1 MEKALEMISHP
12 NIIIVGIAGCSRSG
26 KSILTRE
33 LVDQYKNLTDINYDF
48 TNICGSIHL
57 DKYFNLAKIDKNV
70 VKTNKGNRYGN
81 WEFPG
86 ALNWDDFFKDIK
98 QKIKELTKKIKNCS
112 YIPNMKGILFIEGF
126 LLFSPVLSNQDK
138 IKYLSLF
145 DYYIYICLDKKI
157 AKERRMNTSTVYND
171 YYDYILWPEHIKYC
185 SKYIDFFKAQ
195 KKNNKKILI
204 IDGNKQ
210 YKPIFVAV
218 SILKW
223 INVFKSCKI
232 SYNEIYNQL
241 FVSFDKQL
249 ALLEKNFK

>member
-1 MEKALEMISHP
+1 
-12 NIIIVGIAGCSRSG
+12 
-26 KSILTRE
+26 
-33 LVDQYKNLTDINYDF
+33 
-48 TNICGSIHL
+48 
-57 DKYFNLAKIDKNV
+57 
-70 VKTNKGNRYGN
+70 
-81 WEFPG
+81 
-86 ALNWDDFFKDIK
+86 
-98 QKIKELTKKIKNCS
+98 
-112 YIPNMKGILFIEGF
+112 MKGILFIEGF
-126 LLFSPVLSNQDK
+126 LLFSPVLSNPDK
-138 IKYLSLF
+138 NKYLNLF

-185 SKYIDFFKAQ
+185 SKYIDFFKVQ
-195 KKNNKKILI
+195 NNNNKNILI

-210 YKPIFVAV
+210 YKPKFVAV